1 MQLIKDLYLGYS
13 TWVSRQRARRQG
25 RVVVDATV
33 ILNLTNPDGSRA
45 LTVIGTGTDLDVL
58 AAARDIDQVMT
69 PIIAPREVNGL

>member
-1 MQLIKDLYLGYS
+1 MQLIRDLYLGYS

-33 ILNLTNPDGSRA
+33 ILNLTNPDGTRA
-45 LTVIGTGTDLDVL
+45 LSVIGTGTDLDVL

-69 PIIAPREVNGL
+69 PFIAPREVNGL